1 MPSLLALGDDRS
13 QRDVLVLVLLAT
25 FVIVVTAFLVTVA
38 LDMEREPGGTEPA
51 TAAVAF
57 DSDSDAIRVAFTS
70 MNHPDTVLDVSVRNA
85 SGERTMAS
93 VRLTSVGAS
102 HAFEDLTN
110 GSSYQVAVVAEW
122 DGKQSLVALRSG
134 QV

>member
-1 MPSLLALGDDRS
+1 MTGLPVFEDDRS
-13 QRDVLVLVLLAT
+13 QRDVFVLILLAA
-25 FVIVVTAFLVTVA
+25 FVIVVSAFLVTVA
-38 LDMEREPGGTEPA
+38 LDMEREPGSTEPA
-51 TAAVAF
+51 TATVEF
-57 DSDSDAIRVAFTS
+57 DSDSDTIHVAFTS
-70 MNHPDTVLDVSVRNA
+70 TSRPDTALDVSVRNA
-85 SGERTMAS
+85 SGEATFAS